1 MNSLKNQAI
10 GAILT
15 VLTLMPGLVQPAPVG
30 EAKVTKETVE
40 IVCSDTETVFKTIKE
55 KFGER
60 VEFGGTLE
68 DGSIVLYWIN
78 RQDKTWTM
86 TMTKKDKTCIV
97 LTGYGFIDRS
107 FTRTLR

>member
-1 MNSLKNQAI
+1 
-10 GAILT
+10 
-15 VLTLMPGLVQPAPVG
+15 MPGLVQPAPVG